1 MSEEK
6 KHRVIVTVPPR
17 PEFGNAYYSLQRKF
31 DSGAHVIDVTDAQL
45 EELRREPVIS
55 VVTQEELDAQVA
67 ATKAPEPPPGGD
79 KPPEKQP
86 EPSGPGKPMKR

>member
-6 KHRVIVTVPPR
+6 KIRVIVTVPPR

-55 VVTQEELDAQVA
+55 VVTQDELDAQVA
-67 ATKAPEPPPGGD
+67 ATKPPDSDPT
-79 KPPEKQP
+79 KPPEKP

>member
-17 PEFGNAYYSLQRKF
+17 PEYGNAYYSLQRKF
-31 DSGAHVIDVTDAQL
+31 ESGAHVIDVTDAQL

-67 ATKAPEPPPGGD
+67 ATKAPEPDPTG